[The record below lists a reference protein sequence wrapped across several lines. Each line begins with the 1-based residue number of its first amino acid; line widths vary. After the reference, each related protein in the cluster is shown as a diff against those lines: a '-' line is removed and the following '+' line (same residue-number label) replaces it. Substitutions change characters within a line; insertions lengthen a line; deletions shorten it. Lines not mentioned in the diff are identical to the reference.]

1 MGYYFRKKKE
11 FKRLDEVD
19 DAEEIIKM
27 KKNAFGAWSTM
38 VFIIVSDKR
47 KYRKLIH
54 DFLIQY
60 AIKNDKY

>member
-1 MGYYFRKKKE
+1 MGYSFRKKKE

-38 VFIIVSDKR
+38 VFIRVSDKR
-47 KYRKLIH
+47 KYG
-54 DFLIQY
+54 
-60 AIKNDKY
+60 